1 MYNSFLEF
9 YFFLKIL
16 LLSYFNKLI
25 EILENEWKIEKKT
38 HNWNYADY
46 CKKYIEVVGLLNKEL
61 RNLQQDEL
69 NKFYIKFIDELLSL
83 EESNYKYTIGIFAK
97 KIRYYDLLKK
107 DADEEEFEKN
117 ENDILEAR
125 SKKEQIRERINEV
138 LQEIIYS

>member
-1 MYNSFLEF
+1 M
-9 YFFLKIL
+9 
-16 LLSYFNKLI
+16 
-25 EILENEWKIEKKT
+25 
-38 HNWNYADY
+38 
-46 CKKYIEVVGLLNKEL
+46 
-61 RNLQQDEL
+61 